1 MRLFIYTTIFFL
13 FISCNSNV
21 SNSKINISNDEISWK
36 KNDEFPSID
45 YCDQFKLNSERF
57 SCFKNKLSELVLET
71 IDFESVSV
79 FESLNDTI
87 KLYILVDKKGKISL
101 TDKKIN
107 KLIKK
112 QIPFIELIL
121 DSAITKLPVVLP
133 AIKTS
138 IGIEVDSKFE
148 LPLILKTN

>member
-57 SCFKNKLSELVLET
+57 SCFKNKLSELILET

-101 TDKKIN
+101 SDKKIN

-138 IGIEVDSKFE
+138 IGTEVDSKFE

>member
-57 SCFKNKLSELVLET
+57 SCFKNKLSELILET

-138 IGIEVDSKFE
+138 IGIEISEVNE
-148 LPLILKTN
+148 

>member
-13 FISCNSNV
+13 FISCNNNV

-57 SCFKNKLSELVLET
+57 SCFKNKLSELILET

>member
-1 MRLFIYTTIFFL
+1 MRLFIYITTFFL
-13 FISCNSNV
+13 VISCNSNV
-21 SNSKINISNDEISWK
+21 TNSKINISNDEINWK

-57 SCFKNKLSELVLET
+57 SCFKNKLSELILET

-87 KLYILVDKKGKISL
+87 KLYILVDKKGKISF

>member
-21 SNSKINISNDEISWK
+21 SNSKINVSNDEISWK

-57 SCFKNKLSELVLET
+57 SCFKNKLSELILET

>member
-1 MRLFIYTTIFFL
+1 MRLFIYITTFFL
-13 FISCNSNV
+13 VISCNSNV
-21 SNSKINISNDEISWK
+21 TNSKINISNDEINWK

-57 SCFKNKLSELVLET
+57 SCFKNKLSELILET

>member
-13 FISCNSNV
+13 VISCNNNV

-57 SCFKNKLSELVLET
+57 SCFKNKLSELILET

>member
-57 SCFKNKLSELVLET
+57 SCFKNKLSELILET

-138 IGIEVDSKFE
+138 IGTEVDSKFE

>member
-1 MRLFIYTTIFFL
+1 MRLFIYITTFFL
-13 FISCNSNV
+13 VISCNNNV
-21 SNSKINISNDEISWK
+21 NNSKINILNDEISWK

-57 SCFKNKLSELVLET
+57 SCFKNKLSELILET

-87 KLYILVDKKGKISL
+87 KLYILIDKKGKIFL

-121 DSAITKLPVVLP
+121 DSAIAKLPVVLP

>member
-57 SCFKNKLSELVLET
+57 SCFKNKLSELILET

>member
-1 MRLFIYTTIFFL
+1 MRLFIYTKIFFL
-13 FISCNSNV
+13 FISCSSNV

-57 SCFKNKLSELVLET
+57 SCFKNKLSELILET

-138 IGIEVDSKFE
+138 IGIEVDSRFE

>member
-1 MRLFIYTTIFFL
+1 MRLFIYITTFFL
-13 FISCNSNV
+13 VISCNSNV
-21 SNSKINISNDEISWK
+21 TNSKINISNDEINWK

-57 SCFKNKLSELVLET
+57 SCFKNKLSELILET

-79 FESLNDTI
+79 FETLNDTI